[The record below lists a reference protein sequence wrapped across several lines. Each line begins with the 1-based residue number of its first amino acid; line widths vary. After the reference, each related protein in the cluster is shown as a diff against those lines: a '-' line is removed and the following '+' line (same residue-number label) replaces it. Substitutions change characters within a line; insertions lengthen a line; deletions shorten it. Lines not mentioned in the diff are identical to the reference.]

1 MVSRERMVAQKVDEV
16 VIVSGAEDWEGL
28 YIDGKLVSEGHSIR
42 VHDVLDAL
50 GVTLTRINLD
60 DKQESQL
67 ERKGSMPKTL
77 KGVQKTKW

>member
-1 MVSRERMVAQKVDEV
+1 MVAQKVDEV
-16 VIVSGAEDWEGL
+16 VIVSGAEDWEEL